1 MVRTAAVRG
10 RRWGLAAAVG
20 LLLLV
25 VAALAGDVPGRDRPG
40 RFLSLDTDAIAGW
53 VVPIL
58 RFAYLLFLLVAL
70 YRWLN
75 ERTAGRRRPGE
86 RKRASPLA
94 TFLALVVVA
103 GLVILVL
110 PNLRSTR
117 DAIVSTTTIGSPRP
131 ASVAE
136 DPEELVSPGATTGGW
151 WLVAF
156 LGGGALLYLVAAGR
170 RDGDILA
177 DEEGGQPMPQPIE
190 PKTVEDSPD
199 PGGRVLAAYRRVEE
213 ASERSGLGRSPAE
226 TAASHLRR
234 LGSATEPKP
243 SVRLAAGF
251 HQARYSSHP
260 VPEETAD
267 AAEEDGRRIMRKLRG

>member
-1 MVRTAAVRG
+1 MVRTAAVRR

-25 VAALAGDVPGRDRPG
+25 VAAMAGDVPGRDRPG
-40 RFLSLDTDAIAGW
+40 RFLSLDTDAIARW
-53 VVPIL
+53 VVPIV
-58 RFAYLLFLLVAL
+58 RFAYLLLLLAAL
-70 YRWLN
+70 YHWLN
-75 ERTAGRRRPGE
+75 ERQAGRRRPGE

-103 GLVILVL
+103 ALVVLVL
-110 PNLRSTR
+110 PNLRSSR
-117 DAIVSTTTIGSPRP
+117 DAMVSTTTIGSPRP
-131 ASVAE
+131 ASVAD
-136 DPEELVSPGATTGGW
+136 DPEELIAPEATIGSW

-156 LGGGALLYLVAAGR
+156 LGAAALLYLVAAGR
-170 RDGDILA
+170 RGGEILA
-177 DEEGGQPMPQPIE
+177 DEEGRRPMPPPIE
-190 PKTVEDSPD
+190 PKTSEGSLD
-199 PGGRVLAAYRRVEE
+199 PGSRVLAAYRRVEE

-234 LGSATEPKP
+234 LGTATELSP

-251 HQARYSSHP
+251 HEARYSSRP

-267 AAEEDGRRIMRKLRG
+267 AAEEDGRRIVRKLGG